1 MYCINLEEEFG
12 LPWQHSKGLL
22 KKELIEYHLWKKE
35 LFLAPNLIKMFH
47 LAFCSQ
53 LFSTLVRPLLPCICY
68 LLKKWCQIFCVIY
81 HWLHYCCSTIGSS
94 YPYVFPQRLEQKY
107 DCITFWAHSTLGP
120 YSEVITHRYL
130 PSIHSH
136 THSNWINIIGWEI

>member
-1 MYCINLEEEFG
+1 MTAFEGPVEERADWVSSLEEG
-12 LPWQHSKGLL
+12 VVLGSKPH
-22 KKELIEYHLWKKE
+22 KNVP
-35 LFLAPNLIKMFH
+35 FSF
-47 LAFCSQ
+47 
-53 LFSTLVRPLLPCICY
+53 LFSTLVRPLLPCIFFFCY
-68 LLKKWCQIFCVIY
+68 LLKKWWQIFCVIY

-120 YSEVITHRYL
+120 YIEVITHRYL